1 MMGRIYESFIA
12 SHENVMGIDETF
24 IVLHPNG
31 QMPKK
36 VEVVYTLQMGF
47 YTSFK
52 LDNIV

>member
-36 VEVVYTLQMGF
+36 SRSGLHVADGVLYLF
-47 YTSFK
+47 
-52 LDNIV
+52 